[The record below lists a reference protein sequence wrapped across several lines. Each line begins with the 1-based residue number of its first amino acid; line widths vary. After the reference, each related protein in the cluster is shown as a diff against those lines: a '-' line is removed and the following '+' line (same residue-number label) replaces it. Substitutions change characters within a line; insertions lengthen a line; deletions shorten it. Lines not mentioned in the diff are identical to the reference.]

1 MKFPAVILMGLT
13 FATLVFFFMF
23 IPDVRNLRVTKADE
37 ICSFDDAPILDVK
50 TRNDSFRVHFSPPSQ
65 QTQSPL

>member
-37 ICSFDDAPILDVK
+37 
-50 TRNDSFRVHFSPPSQ
+50 
-65 QTQSPL
+65 